1 MLSLTAPPP
10 LRYYTTRELSNHAAE
25 IWMLRALG
33 DEIMDN
39 GSGPNDHGYRNVGG
53 GSGGA

>member
-1 MLSLTAPPP
+1 MED
-10 LRYYTTRELSNHAAE
+10 LRYIQSLVDQSSSSDGESSDDSSSSSD
-25 IWMLRALG
+25 
-33 DEIMDN
+33 DERIMDN